1 MNHIAKWYMRD
12 TGRRIVWQLGL
23 NPPLLGYNII
33 STFHGNYVKF
43 NIDFARKKN
52 IYLTQIICNI
62 LGVGEGHNIIPVF
75 KMALR
80 EDTHKKSVFLVV
92 SDH

>member
-1 MNHIAKWYMRD
+1 MVHEGHGQEDRLATWIKSPF
-12 TGRRIVWQLGL
+12 WQ
-23 NPPLLGYNII
+23 LGYNII

-62 LGVGEGHNIIPVF
+62 LGVGEGHNTIPVF